1 MNLEARDVMESSLI
15 SRAAAGAAALWNG
28 AARLRVGLYRKGLL
42 PQKRLREK
50 VISVGN
56 IAWGGSGKTP
66 FTMWLAR
73 RLQQGG
79 LPVSIL
85 TRGFRRT
92 SRERL
97 QIIPPGTSPQAVADA
112 GDEVQLYL
120 RNLPST
126 AGGPDGI
133 PIGVSAS
140 RYDSGSL
147 LEKQFPVKVH
157 LLDDGFQH
165 VALHRDLDLV
175 LVDAENPWGRRGA
188 FPSLLREPPAALGRA
203 DAILLTRCDL
213 LPAAPGPNSIETL
226 QSELLRW
233 NPRAQFFAVR
243 TRVLGFHRVDNERS
257 VSEGELR
264 SLRPF
269 AFCGVG
275 NPRAFFRTLEL
286 SGISLVGEKTFPDHY
301 RYGKTDLAALEKAAA
316 GNGAGCLV
324 TTQKDLVNLPA
335 GVKTNIPLY
344 WTEIDLMVE
353 EESRL
358 LQWISERLGL
368 PLAGLAD
375 PPEAEAESAQDHF
388 VSESKNGR
396 L

>member
-1 MNLEARDVMESSLI
+1 MIESSLI

-28 AARLRVGLYRKGLL
+28 AAQLRVGLYRNGLL

-66 FTMWLAR
+66 FAIWLAR

-85 TRGFRRT
+85 TRGYRRT
-92 SRERL
+92 SRDHV
-97 QIIPPGTSPQAVADA
+97 QIIPPGTSPEAVEDA

-120 RNLPST
+120 RNLRT
-126 AGGPDGI
+126 PDGI
-133 PIGVSAS
+133 PIGVSPS

-147 LEKQFPVKVH
+147 LEAWFPVKVH

-188 FPSLLREPPAALGRA
+188 FPSLLRESLSSLARA
-203 DAILLTRCDL
+203 DAVLLTRCEL
-213 LPAAPGPNSIETL
+213 LPFAPDPNSIESL
-226 QSELLRW
+226 RNELLRW

-243 TRVLGFHRVDNERS
+243 TRVVGFHLDNDHHS
-257 VSEGELR
+257 VSEEEFR

-269 AFCGVG
+269 AFCGLG
-275 NPRAFFRTLEL
+275 NPRAFFRTLEG
-286 SGISLVGEKTFPDHY
+286 SGISVAGQKVFPDHH
-301 RYGKTDLAALEKAAA
+301 RYEESELAALEKAAA
-316 GNGAGCLV
+316 ANGASCLV
-324 TTQKDLVNLPA
+324 TTQKDWVNLPT
-335 GVKTNIPLY
+335 GVKTDPPLY

-353 EESRL
+353 EESCL

-368 PLAGLAD
+368 PIAGLSE
-375 PPEAEAESAQDHF
+375 PSEPEAESDQDRF
-388 VSESKNGR
+388 ASESKPGR

>member
-1 MNLEARDVMESSLI
+1 MMETSLI

-28 AARLRVGLYRKGLL
+28 AARLRVGLYRNGLL
-42 PQKRLREK
+42 PKKRLRAR

-56 IAWGGSGKTP
+56 IAWGGTGKTP

-85 TRGFRRT
+85 TRGYRRA
-92 SRERL
+92 SRDHV
-97 QIIPPGTSPQAVADA
+97 QIIPPGTSPKAAEDA

-120 RNLPST
+120 RNLQAP
-126 AGGPDGI
+126 AGI
-133 PIGVSAS
+133 PIGVSPS

-147 LEKQFPVKVH
+147 LEARFPVQVH

-188 FPSLLREPPAALGRA
+188 FPSLLREAPAALGRA
-203 DAILLTRCDL
+203 DAVLVTRCEF
-213 LPAAPGPNSIETL
+213 LPAAPHPNPVEAL
-226 QSELLRW
+226 RNELLQW
-233 NPRAQFFAVR
+233 NPHAQFFAVR
-243 TRVLGFHRVDNERS
+243 TRVVGFHADD
-257 VSEGELR
+257 EGHAVPIEEFH

-269 AFCGVG
+269 TFCGIG
-275 NPRAFFRTLEL
+275 NPRAFFRTLEG
-286 SGISLVGEKTFPDHY
+286 SGIPVTGQQVFLDHH
-301 RYGKTDLAALEKAAA
+301 RYEESELAALEKAAA
-316 GNGAGCLV
+316 ANGAGCLV
-324 TTQKDLVNLPA
+324 TTEKDWVNLPM
-335 GVKTNIPLY
+335 GIKTNLPLY

-358 LQWISERLGL
+358 LQWISARLGL
-368 PLAGLAD
+368 PVAGLLA
-375 PPEAEAESAQDHF
+375 PSEAEAESAQDRF
-388 VSESKNGR
+388 VSESEPGR